1 MISFGGIKKTS
12 LIDYPGKISTVLF
25 TQGCNFR
32 CPWCHNA
39 SLVDPKMFGD
49 KVNESDIIEYLESR
63 ICKVDAVVITGG
75 EPTIHKG
82 LIRFI
87 RKIKGMGFDVKLDTN
102 GSNPSVIK
110 KVIDDRLVD
119 YFAMDIKTVPAKY
132 REAIGVDID
141 IALLKESFFLIKD
154 SGIDHE
160 FRTTMVHPYVCESD
174 VGTLNRIVSGSKYF
188 LQKYRDEFGVLCKT
202 CEMRAAPVAIEGIS
216 VR

>member
-1 MISFGGIKKTS
+1 MIAFGGIKKTS
-12 LIDYPGKISTVLF
+12 LIDYPGYISTVLF

-39 SLVDPKMFGD
+39 SLVNPEMFGD
-49 KVNESDIIEYLESR
+49 KVSEDDIIEYLESR
-63 ICKVDAVVITGG
+63 LCKVDAVVVSGG
-75 EPTIHKG
+75 EPTIHRG
-82 LIRFI
+82 LIRFLK
-87 RKIKGMGFDVKLDTN
+87 RIKAMGFKVKLDTN
-102 GSNPSVIK
+102 GSNPVMLKEIINGK
-110 KVIDDRLVD
+110 FVD
-119 YFAMDIKTVPAKY
+119 YIAMDIKTVPEKY

-141 IALLKESFFLIKD
+141 IDLLKESFFLIKD

-202 CEMRAAPVAIEGIS
+202 CEMRATPVAIEGIS